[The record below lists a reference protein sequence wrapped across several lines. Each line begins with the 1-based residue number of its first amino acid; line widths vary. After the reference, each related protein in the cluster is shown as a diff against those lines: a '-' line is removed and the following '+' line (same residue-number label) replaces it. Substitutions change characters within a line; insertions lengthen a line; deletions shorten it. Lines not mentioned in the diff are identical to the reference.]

1 MKFLKIAGFL
11 LLILILIYFLG
22 PTPSVPVYAKNLPE
36 IPASPDDLEY
46 YILEKESSLTLKP
59 DNQARII
66 WNDSIIKNKTEYSVV
81 YLHGFSASQEEGD
94 PVHINFSRRYGFN
107 LYLSRLADHGVQSDE
122 PMLELTAEKLWQSAR
137 EAFAIGKQLGNN
149 VILMA
154 TSTGGTL
161 ALKLAA
167 EYDDIA
173 ALILLS
179 PNIAIHDDAAKMLNN
194 PWGLQIARMMKGKY
208 MVSKDTTEIY
218 KRYWHHRY
226 RMESTVQLQELL
238 ETTMKGSVFEK
249 VKEPVLLMYY
259 FKDEENQDHVV
270 KVSAMQRMFR
280 QLGTDSTLK
289 KEIAVPGAG
298 DHVIG
303 SYIKSKDI
311 ESVQQ
316 QSYLFAEK
324 VLGLKPLKTGE
335 PMTTGTE

>member
-1 MKFLKIAGFL
+1 MKFLKIAGIL
-11 LLILILIYFLG
+11 VLILILIYFLG
-22 PTPSVPVYAKNLPE
+22 PTPKVPVYGKNLPAV
-36 IPASPDDLEY
+36 PTSPVELEQ
-46 YILEKESSLTLKP
+46 YIHQKENNISLKP

-66 WNDSIIKNKTEYSVV
+66 WYDSLKKEKTAYSIV

-94 PVHINFSRRYGFN
+94 PVHTNFAKRYGFN
-107 LYLSRLADHGVQSDE
+107 LYLSRLAEHGVATNE

-137 EAFAIGKQLGNN
+137 EAFAIGKQLGDK
-149 VILMA
+149 VIIMA

-167 EYDDIA
+167 EYDDIG

-179 PNIAIHDDAAKMLNN
+179 PNIAINDDAAKLLNN

-208 MVSKDTTEIY
+208 MVSKDTTAIY
-218 KRYWHHRY
+218 KRYWHNRY

-259 FKDEENQDHVV
+259 FKDEENQDNVV
-270 KVSAMQRMFR
+270 KVSAMLRMFK

-289 KEIAVPGAG
+289 MQAAIPGAG

-303 SYIKSKDI
+303 SYIKSNDI
-311 ESVQQ
+311 ESVEKTT
-316 QSYLFAEK
+316 YLFAED
-324 VLGLKPLKTGE
+324 VLGLKPLNKGDQ
-335 PMTTGTE
+335 

>member
-1 MKFLKIAGFL
+1 MKFLKIAGIL

-22 PTPSVPVYAKNLPE
+22 PTPKVPVYSKILPTV
-36 IPASPDDLEY
+36 PASPADLQQ
-46 YILEKESSLTLKP
+46 YIHQKENSSKLKP

-66 WNDSIIKNKTEYSVV
+66 WNDSAKKEKTPYAVV

-94 PVHINFSRRYGFN
+94 PVHIHFAKRYGFN
-107 LYLSRLADHGVQSDE
+107 LYLSRLAEHGVATSE
-122 PMLELTAEKLWQSAR
+122 PMLELTTEKLWQSAR
-137 EAFAIGKQLGNN
+137 EAFAIGKQLGDK
-149 VILMA
+149 VIIMA

-167 EYDDIA
+167 EYDDIG

-179 PNIAIHDDAAKMLNN
+179 PNIAINDDAAKLLNN

-208 MVSKDTTEIY
+208 MVSKDTTAIY

-259 FKDEENQDHVV
+259 FKDEENQDKVV
-270 KVSAMQRMFR
+270 KVSAMLRMFK

-289 KEIAVPGAG
+289 MQTAIPGAG

-303 SYIKSKDI
+303 SYIKSNDI
-311 ESVQQ
+311 ESVEKTT
-316 QSYLFAEK
+316 YMFAEN
-324 VLGLKPLKTGE
+324 VLGLKPLNKGDQ
-335 PMTTGTE
+335 